1 MKGLKSRALTVLMAV
16 MMLVCNVNTHVF
28 AAENNDG
35 QNDVA
40 VSDSYELAENSDTS
54 SDYFWFGNPNQR
66 MEDDGSFYFS
76 FSFRMSSDI
85 FKPASSSIKVYATAT
100 SSNSNK
106 SYNIS
111 LYESATDNLVKSV
124 SYKADGV
131 EYNYEFTDLD
141 PDKYYYL
148 YFSKPLFSDSTISGK
163 GRIDYIQ

>member
-28 AAENNDG
+28 AAESSDG
-35 QNDVA
+35 QNDMTI
-40 VSDSYELAENSDTS
+40 SDGHELAENSDTS
-54 SDYFWFGNPNQR
+54 SDYFWFGNPNLR
-66 MEDDGSFYFS
+66 MEDNGSFHFS
-76 FSFRMSSDI
+76 FSFRLSSDL
-85 FKPASSSIKVYATAT
+85 FKPTSSSIKVYATAT

-111 LYESATDNLVKSV
+111 LYESGSDKQVKSV
-124 SYKADGV
+124 SYKADGT

-148 YFSKPLFSDSTISGK
+148 YFSKPLFSDSTITGD